1 MTDANENPYAALGLN
16 RAATLDEIKQAYFNQ
31 VRQHPPEREPDAFKR
46 IRAAYDQLKTPEK
59 RVEADM
65 RLLEDFAPAKAGA
78 SARAARLPE
87 LDLTGEQEALHPARA
102 SGSGPARFGCSL
114 VHREQVAAQDAA
126 SSTVS

>member
-1 MTDANENPYAALGLN
+1 MADANENPYAVLGLN
-16 RAATLDEIKQAYFNQ
+16 RTATLDEIKQAYFNQ

-78 SARAARLPE
+78 SARAARLPK
-87 LDLTGEQEALHPARA
+87 LDLTLHAEDVL
-102 SGSGPARFGCSL
+102 SL
-114 VHREQVAAQDAA
+114 FKANTDLTRTNFREDFREVRL
-126 SSTVS
+126 